1 MIMLN
6 NSGLLA
12 IIHWNHHHHHY
23 RHHCLQGHGVYLSI
37 NHTKEVRVPGLKMAE
52 KGDGKVMKM

>member
-6 NSGLLA
+6 NNGLLA
-12 IIHWNHHHHHY
+12 IIHWNH
-23 RHHCLQGHGVYLSI
+23 HHCLQGHGVYLSI
-37 NHTKEVRVPGLKMAE
+37 NCTKEVRVPGLKVAE

>member
-6 NSGLLA
+6 NNGLLA
-12 IIHWNHHHHHY
+12 IIHWNHHHH
-23 RHHCLQGHGVYLSI
+23 CLQGHGVYLS
-37 NHTKEVRVPGLKMAE
+37 NNCTKEVRVRGLKMAE